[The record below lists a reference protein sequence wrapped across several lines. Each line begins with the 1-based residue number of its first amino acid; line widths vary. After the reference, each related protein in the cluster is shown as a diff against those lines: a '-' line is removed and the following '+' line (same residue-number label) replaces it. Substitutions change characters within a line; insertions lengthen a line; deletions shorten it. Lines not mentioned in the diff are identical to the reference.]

1 MVLTPYPAVNDLI
14 TMLGQKSSNMIC
26 NPIKKHTNSLTT
38 DYLTHFYLNIL
49 PKLIII
55 LNGTTLKL

>member
-26 NPIKKHTNSLTT
+26 NPIKKHINSLTT

-49 PKLIII
+49 P
-55 LNGTTLKL
+55 